1 PVLEHA
7 NIASARVAVIA
18 ISDYVASRQI
28 TRQIKELNP
37 YLHLIV
43 RTRFVSEIDPLRDLG
58 ADEVI
63 PEEYETAVEIF
74 IRVLHHYLVP
84 QQDIDRFMT
93 EVRAGGYQMLRAQ
106 PRSLVS
112 ICDMSGCLSDSE
124 MKVVQLEEGSPF
136 AGKTI
141 AEIGMRRNYG
151 VNILA
156 IRRQEKMEPNPAAD
170 TQLQTGD
177 VLILFGTSEEMN
189 KCMELCRSA
198 NTPAS
203 N

>member
-1 PVLEHA
+1 
-7 NIASARVAVIA
+7 
-18 ISDYVASRQI
+18 
-28 TRQIKELNP
+28 
-37 YLHLIV
+37 
-43 RTRFVSEIDPLRDLG
+43 
-58 ADEVI
+58 
-63 PEEYETAVEIF
+63 
-74 IRVLHHYLVP
+74 
-84 QQDIDRFMT
+84 
-93 EVRAGGYQMLRAQ
+93 
-106 PRSLVS
+106 
-112 ICDMSGCLSDSE
+112 MSGCLSDSE

-156 IRRQEKMEPNPAAD
+156 IRREEKIKPNPAAD
-170 TQLQTGD
+170 TELQTGD

-198 NTPAS
+198 NPPAS